1 MRVTNGQ
8 LEELL
13 SRGQIMDKP
22 LTAKTAYWIARVID
36 KCKQEARV
44 YLKRKDDL
52 IEKYAARHESD
63 GEEVRGGKV
72 IKKWKAGDLIRE
84 GDGIRLSDPRAY
96 LEELA
101 ELQGIEI
108 EVSIEKIFIDFEK
121 EPNLTAGE
129 ILPFLPFIEEKV

>member
-22 LTAKTAYWIARVID
+22 LTAKTAYWIARIID
-36 KCKQEARV
+36 KCKSEARV
-44 YLKRKDDL
+44 YLKQKDAL
-52 IEKYAARHESD
+52 IEKHGARHESD
-63 GEEVRGGKV
+63 GEESRAGK
-72 IKKWKAGDLIRE
+72 IIRRWKAGDLIRE
-84 GDGIRLSDPRAY
+84 GEGIRLANPAAY

-101 ELQGIEI
+101 ALQGIEI
-108 EVSIEKIFIDFEK
+108 DVQIERVFIDFEK